1 MSTKQLNQLAGW
13 CAFGMAACLV
23 VNGIVTFVE
32 PFWLW
37 EPSRLSTVLFG
48 LGVLPAIHLKVA
60 PVNKPLAWLV
70 TLWGYLGFGAEAIRV
85 LGLAEVNT
93 VWLFFGGM
101 AAWSL
106 VVNLLGLRAK
116 LWSPALAWVGIA
128 SGVLL
133 LGVIVSTYVESLS
146 ILGQV
151 SAGLGGV
158 VLYPVWMVWQGTRLL
173 KE

>member
-1 MSTKQLNQLAGW
+1 M
-13 CAFGMAACLV
+13 
-23 VNGIVTFVE
+23 
-32 PFWLW
+32 
-37 EPSRLSTVLFG
+37 LF
-48 LGVLPAIHLKVA
+48 
-60 PVNKPLAWLV
+60 
-70 TLWGYLGFGAEAIRV
+70 R
-85 LGLAEVNT
+85 
-93 VWLFFGGM
+93 
-101 AAWSL
+101 S
-106 VVNLLGLRAK
+106 VVNLLGLRVK